1 MPTPPRTAH
10 APPPPQITNCSLIAI
25 DLASGDNTTLGDAS
39 AACDGLTQTWPAF
52 SVASGGALLVAVASA
67 PAIVSIDTATLK
79 TTVVAPLPPYDSS
92 DPFLGFVGIAGTTP
106 SDPLSLWLVTQKG
119 VWSVADGAVTRVAT
133 VKLPATGKVAGS
145 PTGGMGGAPL
155 LFVTDAGSATLYV
168 IDMGAEGSTTTVST
182 GISKPM
188 DLQWSESRGELL
200 ILGSYTLYTVDY
212 LTGRAK
218 KLASIPNGPGFPS
231 VNAINSPT
239 GTIFAY
245 MDFAHV
251 NWVDTATGKITQAE
265 TGFVGAPRVVG
276 YPSWYPSA
284 AA

>member
-1 MPTPPRTAH
+1 
-10 APPPPQITNCSLIAI
+10 
-25 DLASGDNTTLGDAS
+25 
-39 AACDGLTQTWPAF
+39 
-52 SVASGGALLVAVASA
+52 VASGGSLLVAVASA
-67 PAIVSIDTATLK
+67 PAIVSIDTTTLK
-79 TTVVAPLPPYDSS
+79 TTALAPLPPYDTA
-92 DPFLGFVGIAGTTP
+92 DPFLGFVGIPGASP
-106 SDPLSLWLVTQKG
+106 SDPQSLWLVTKGG
-119 VWSVADGAVTRVAT
+119 VWSVADGAVTRAAT
-133 VKLPATGKVAGS
+133 VKLPSTGKVAGS

-155 LFVTDAGSATLYV
+155 LFVTDAGSATLYI

-188 DLQWSESRGELL
+188 DLQYSAALDKLL

-231 VNAINSPT
+231 VNAISPD
-239 GTIFAY
+239 GTTFAY

-251 NWVDTATGKITQAE
+251 DWVDTATGKITQAE

-276 YPSWYPSA
+276 YPSWYPA
-284 AA
+284 